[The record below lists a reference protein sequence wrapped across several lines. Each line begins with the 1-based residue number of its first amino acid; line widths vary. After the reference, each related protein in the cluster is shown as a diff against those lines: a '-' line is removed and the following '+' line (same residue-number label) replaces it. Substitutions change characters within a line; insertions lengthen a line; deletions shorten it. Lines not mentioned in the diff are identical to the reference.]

1 MVDLSQHGP
10 VWILRMDDDENRF
23 NHASVAD
30 LHAALDTVEAV
41 EGDRA
46 LVTTGTGKYYSNG
59 LDLDWVLAGDGTEG
73 FIEEVHRL
81 LGRVLGFPAYT
92 VAAVNGHAF
101 AGGAMLACAHDQII
115 MRADRGYWCL
125 PEVDLG
131 LPLTPAMYATVAAHL
146 PGPTLAEAVLTGH
159 RYGGVE
165 ACAAGIAER
174 GGRRGRGAHP
184 SGDRGCGDGGQGP
197 HRAGRP
203 QGAPLRRG
211 PPHLWRLISRS
222 STGRPSAR
230 RPACTQRQL
239 GRERV
244 ELGGPDVAVAA
255 LDDRALEEGGAAAD
269 LHGDVAHLDAG
280 QGDLPLGRHRG
291 RHAARPTGRGRRR
304 PRRGH
309 RRAPT
314 TPPAGG
320 GAISPTWRC
329 TIGSSALAADARRP
343 RPAKA
348 ASATPR

>member
-165 ACAAGIAER
+165 ACAAGIASE
-174 GGRRGRGAHP
+174 
-184 SGDRGCGDGGQGP
+184 
-197 HRAGRP
+197 
-203 QGAPLRRG
+203 
-211 PPHLWRLISRS
+211 
-222 STGRPSAR
+222 
-230 RPACTQRQL
+230 
-239 GRERV
+239 
-244 ELGGPDVAVAA
+244 AVAEDEVLTRA
-255 LDDRALEEGGAAAD
+255 VTVAAEMAAKDRT
-269 LHGDVAHLDAG
+269 V
-280 QGDLPLGRHRG
+280 
-291 RHAARPTGRGRRR
+291 
-304 PRRGH
+304 
-309 RRAPT
+309 
-314 TPPAGG
+314 
-320 GAISPTWRC
+320 
-329 TIGSSALAADARRP
+329 LAAHKELLYGEALR
-343 RPAKA
+343 
-348 ASATPR
+348 TCGV